1 MTTLGQILETLAVL
15 IAGGYGFCLGLWKF
29 TLTSVL
35 LTANEV
41 LDVWK
46 R

>member
-1 MTTLGQILETLAVL
+1 MTILGQILETLAVL
-15 IAGGYGFCLGLWKF
+15 LAGVLGFCLGLWKF
-29 TLTSVL
+29 TLTAVL
-35 LTANEV
+35 LTVNEV